1 MKVIYLILISI
12 ITHVMMDEPA
22 LKINLKP
29 PEEDTKDT
37 LEALND
43 IEKLEDDLRK
53 GANDDFD
60 DEKKKLIALQK
71 SRVHDIV
78 HGAFKALNA
87 LIPNPIKASI
97 RQQMK
102 DNLSGN
108 KSSNTQISTEKAQK
122 AVNNDPT
129 NNDIRDQEAKIR
141 SIDSRFREV
150 NSISDYIKKRDTE
163 QIESSTEKNDVKLYS
178 SNIYSDYN
186 TELNEN
192 FNFLSKPL

>member
-1 MKVIYLILISI
+1 MKVLIIVIILIISN
-12 ITHVMMDEPA
+12 VLMNEPA

-53 GANDDFD
+53 GANEDFD

-97 RQQMK
+97 RQEMK

-108 KSSNTQISTEKAQK
+108 KSSNTKLSTDKAQK

-129 NNDIRDQEAKIR
+129 NNDIREQEAKIR

-150 NSISDYIKKRDTE
+150 NSISDYIKRRDNERTE
-163 QIESSTEKNDVKLYS
+163 PTIENNNVNLYS
-178 SNIYSDYN
+178 SNIYSDDN
-186 TELNEN
+186 TELYEK
-192 FNFLSKPL
+192 FNFLGKPL